1 MVKDIQY
8 FVGWIFVLFIFS
20 LEVRSQSIIID
31 SLKQSLQEV
40 KSTQEEVDLLYT
52 LAEEWAE
59 LNFDSSYYYGA
70 SIFNIAENLDSDEYR
85 VYALRAMGLAFDY
98 DYELDTARYLYLKA
112 LEIATRTKDT
122 THMALINFNLGTI
135 DLLNGNYIKVLPYY
149 NQAIEYLERNNEDKR
164 LLINIYNNL
173 GIVYR
178 RIDRYYDAIRI
189 YQRALDVLDSEQ
201 DERAAWDVYIN
212 LGNVMISTEQFDSAE
227 YYYRKVYDYA
237 KSKNDLM
244 DYAFAC
250 NGLGTVE
257 ESRNNYEKAK
267 SYFDRVIY
275 QEGIEDK
282 NVIFTALRYKAEILS
297 YQGFYDS
304 AMSYFDRAYP
314 IYNEGENPDQVKELY
329 LGLAEHY
336 ERVGRN
342 RFALEFYKKYYGLKD
357 QLINQAVIDRTT
369 EWEERLQAQE
379 RENEIVNLKLRN
391 KEASVLVQQ
400 QKNQRNIFI
409 SLTIVLGLIGGF
421 SFYMFRL
428 KQRVNRKLEEKN
440 EVIHKALSDK
450 EILMKEI
457 HHRVKNNL
465 QVVSSLLNLQ
475 SNFITDEKATAA
487 VRESKNRVHSMAL
500 IHQRLYQHENLTEID
515 LADYL
520 DQLILNLEQSYRDR
534 EKKISLDF
542 DADQMMM
549 DVDKVVLLGLIVNE
563 LVTNCYKYAFENRQE
578 GTIKVALKKDKEKII
593 LSVKDNG
600 KGMISEPKVKKG
612 SLGTLL
618 INDLSKKLNGK
629 IEYIF
634 DGGTEVLLTF
644 NYPKSHL

>member
-1 MVKDIQY
+1 MIKDIQY
-8 FVGWIFVLFIFS
+8 FFGWVFILLMVS
-20 LEVRSQSIIID
+20 LEVRSQSIMID
-31 SLKQSLQEV
+31 SLKQSLKGVQ
-40 KSTQEEVDLLYT
+40 STEEKVDLLYS

-59 LNFDSSYYYGA
+59 LNFDSSYYYGELLF
-70 SIFNIAENLDSDEYR
+70 SIAEDLGRDEYQI
-85 VYALRAMGLAFDY
+85 YGLRAMGLAY
-98 DYELDTARYLYLKA
+98 DYAYKLDTAKHYYLRA
-112 LEIATRTKDT
+112 LEIARRIKDT
-122 THMALINFNLGTI
+122 TNMALINFNLGTV
-135 DLLNGNYIKVLPYY
+135 DLLNGNYIKVLPFY
-149 NQAIEYLERNNEDKR
+149 NQAIKYLESNQADDR

-178 RIDRYYDAIRI
+178 RIDRYHDAIRI
-189 YQRALDVLDSEQ
+189 YHRALDILDSGQ
-201 DERAAWDVYIN
+201 DEQAVWDVYIN
-212 LGNVMISTEQFDSAE
+212 LGNAMISIEQFDSAE
-227 YYYRKVYDYA
+227 YYYKQVYDYA
-237 KSKNDLM
+237 TRKHDLM

-267 SYFDRVIY
+267 GYFDRVIY
-275 QEGIEDK
+275 QEGLEDK
-282 NVIFTALRYKAEILS
+282 NVLFTALRYKAEILS

-304 AMSYFDRAYP
+304 AIHYFDRAYP
-314 IYNEGENPDQVKELY
+314 IYKESENPDQVKELY

-336 ERVGRN
+336 ERVGRIQ
-342 RFALEFYKKYYGLKD
+342 FAIEFYKKYYALKD
-357 QLINQAVIDRTT
+357 QLINKAVIDRTT

-379 RENEIVNLKLRN
+379 RENEIINLKLRN
-391 KEASVLVQQ
+391 EEASLLVQQ

-409 SLTIVLGLIGGF
+409 ALTIVLGLIGGF

-428 KQRVNRKLEEKN
+428 KQKVNRKLEEKN
-440 EVIHKALSDK
+440 EIINKALADK

-465 QVVSSLLNLQ
+465 QVISSLLNLQ
-475 SNFITDEKATAA
+475 SNFISDKKATAA

-515 LADYL
+515 LEEYL
-520 DQLILNLEQSYRDR
+520 DQLILNLEQSYRDH
-534 EKKISLDF
+534 EKEIVIDYN
-542 DADQMMM
+542 ADQMMM

-563 LVTNCYKYAFENRQE
+563 LVTNCYKYAFENKKN
-578 GTIKVALKKDKEKII
+578 GMIKITLKREKDKIF

-600 KGMISEPKVKKG
+600 KGMKSEPKVKKG

-634 DGGTEVLLTF
+634 DSGTEVLLTF
-644 NYPKSHL
+644 NYSK